1 MAAPLHPTTRTA
13 LERTALNE
21 QSDTAAALQE
31 ADRRS
36 HLHPFT
42 SAAQHAEGKPRLIVG
57 GKGIRVRD
65 ASGKEYVDA
74 MAGLWCVNA
83 GYGRDEI
90 VDAMARQASRLPYY
104 HTFAGMANEP
114 SARLAERLAAI
125 APGDMS
131 KVFFGSSGSE
141 ANDTQVKIVRHYHN
155 VLGKPDKKKII
166 ARRGGYHGSTLAG
179 ASLSGL
185 PHMHAGFDLP
195 LDGFLHVGSP
205 HFWRHAPH
213 GMTELEFSRSL
224 AEDLEECIM
233 RNGPDTVGA
242 FIAEPVQGAAG
253 VITPPEGY
261 FEAIVPVLRKHDVLF
276 IVDEVICGFGRLG
289 AWWGSHVYG
298 LEPDLVSTA
307 KGLTSAYIPMSA
319 CLISERVWSVL
330 REGSSQYGLFA
341 HGYTYS
347 GHPVAA
353 AAALANLDV
362 IEGEGLVENAADV
375 GAYLQA
381 ALRDALA
388 DHPFVGEV
396 RGVGLIAGVE
406 LVANRATNESFDP
419 SRGVAKRLHG
429 LLMEEGLI
437 CRPLFDTL
445 AFSPPLVVTRTDVD
459 EMVSMFSRGLDR
471 LTGELGSSR
480 VALDPGTR

>member
-1 MAAPLHPTTRTA
+1 MVLQAANATA
-13 LERTALNE
+13 L
-21 QSDTAAALQE
+21 QD

-42 SAAQHAEGKPRLIVG
+42 SAAEHAEAAPKLVVRGA
-57 GKGIRVRD
+57 GIRVWD
-65 ASGKEYVDA
+65 ASGREYVDA

-90 VDAMARQASRLPYY
+90 VDAMAAQARRLPYY

-114 SARLAERLAAI
+114 SARLAERLI
-125 APGDMS
+125 GLAPGDMR

-141 ANDTQVKIVRHYHN
+141 TNDTQVKIVRYYHN
-155 VLGKPDKKKII
+155 VLGKPEKKTII
-166 ARRGGYHGSTLAG
+166 ARRGAYHGATLAG
-179 ASLSGL
+179 ASMSGM
-185 PHMHAGFDLP
+185 PHMHDGFDLP
-195 LDGFLHVGSP
+195 MEGVVHVKSP
-205 HFWRHAPH
+205 HFWRNAPP
-213 GMTELEFSRSL
+213 GMTERAFSQSL
-224 AEDLEECIM
+224 AEDLDACI
-233 RNGPDTVGA
+233 RRLGPDTVAA

-261 FEAIVPVLRKHDVLF
+261 FEAIVPVLREHDVLL

-289 AWWGSHVYG
+289 AWWGSELYG

-307 KGLTSAYIPMSA
+307 KGLTSGYVPMSA
-319 CLISERVWSVL
+319 CLISERVWTVL
-330 REGSSQYGLFA
+330 REGSSRYGLFA

-362 IEGEGLVENAADV
+362 IEGEGLVENAARV
-375 GAYLQA
+375 GAHLQA
-381 ALRDALA
+381 RLREAVS
-388 DHPFVGEV
+388 DHPLVGEV

-406 LVANRATNESFDP
+406 LVADRATKERFDP
-419 SRGVAKRLHG
+419 ALGVAKRLHA

-437 CRPLFDTL
+437 CRPVFDTL
-445 AFSPPLVVTRTDVD
+445 AFSPPLMVTESDVD
-459 EMVSMFSRGLDR
+459 EIVSTFSRGLDR
-471 LTGELGSSR
+471 LTEELGR
-480 VALDPGTR
+480 P